1 MQSGKWS
8 VCPSWFH
15 NKTLWHIQQ
24 YRIHKQRTLILFYW
38 FKKYRAI
45 SIGWFKNKWLLWT
58 DSLKDFFKNLTNS
71 GTRLKQSNEFLTV
84 WSKYIIQSV
93 YLSIM
98 SQFFL
103 VNQKHIESESKTNVS
118 YELIQKPDRINL
130 LNHFITSIR
139 LINTQTF
146 THKCFVK
153 PIVHNS

>member
-1 MQSGKWS
+1 MKCLS
-8 VCPSWFH
+8 VLVP
-15 NKTLWHIQQ
+15 QQ
-24 YRIHKQRTLILFYW
+24 NPMAHSTISDSQTKDSYSFYW

-139 LINTQTF
+139 LINT
-146 THKCFVK
+146 
-153 PIVHNS
+153 